1 MTVLF
6 SFLKKYRVAAFLA
19 LGMMLVELALE
30 LLQPFLI
37 SKIIDDGVTQKDIS
51 TVLLWGGILTG
62 GTIIAFFAGIFGS
75 FYAAHASQGLG
86 YDLREAV
93 YNKVQSFS
101 YALFNRFSSSSLI
114 TRLTN
119 DITQLQDMVFMGLRF
134 MLRMPLLV
142 VGSSIMALL
151 VNVKLG
157 LLLVV
162 GIPILLFF
170 VIVIMRKASG
180 LFQQVQR
187 RLDTVN
193 SVMQENLTG
202 MRLIRVFVRKNHE
215 RQRFEER
222 SNDLMKGTVSALRLT
237 ETTMPFILLI
247 TNASI
252 IAVLWYGHLDIIVG
266 QASVGEVVAIINYAM
281 RTMGALSAFS
291 MIVASFSRAKA
302 SAERIQEVMFTVED
316 ERPQGNQD
324 QYVAGSALSVSALQ
338 KSDASHVGVAF
349 RQVNFHYPATEAKV
363 LKDIDFTAR
372 AGVTTAIMG
381 STGSGKSSLV
391 QLILRLYDS
400 DTGEIDVL
408 GRRIQELDDN
418 QLRGLIG
425 YVPQEIVLFT
435 GSIRENISWG
445 YEHATLE
452 EIQEAARIAQIH
464 DTIINLPHGYDTL
477 LGQRGVNLSG
487 GQKQRISIARAL
499 VRRPSILLLDDSTS
513 ALDVRTESL
522 LLEALRELSCTTLL
536 ITQKIS
542 STIRADQVLLLS
554 DGKLIAQGDHHH
566 LLETSELY
574 QQIYASQFG
583 KEEREHVESAN

>member
-142 VGSSIMALL
+142 VGSSVMALL

-170 VIVIMRKASG
+170 VIIIMRKASG

-222 SNDLMKGTVSALRLT
+222 SSNLMQGTVSALRLT

-316 ERPQGNQD
+316 ERPLDNQD
-324 QYVAGSALSVSALQ
+324 QYVAGSSSVSASQ
-338 KSDASHVGVAF
+338 SSDVYEVGVAF
-349 RQVNFHYPATEAKV
+349 RQVSFHYPGTEAQV
-363 LKDIDFTAR
+363 LKNIDFTAR

-400 DTGEIDVL
+400 DQGEIDVL
-408 GRRIQELDDN
+408 DRRIQELDDH

-435 GSIRENISWG
+435 GSIRENIAWG

-464 DTIINLPHGYDTL
+464 DTIMNLPHGYDTL

-499 VRRPSILLLDDSTS
+499 VRRPAILLLDDSTS

-522 LLEALRELSCTTLL
+522 LLDALRELSCTTLL

-554 DGKLIAQGDHHH
+554 DGQLIAQGDHTH
-566 LLETSELY
+566 LLATSELY

-583 KEEREHVESAN
+583 KEELEHVESVN

>member
-142 VGSSIMALL
+142 VGSSVMALL

-170 VIVIMRKASG
+170 VIIIMRKASG

-222 SNDLMKGTVSALRLT
+222 SSNLMQGTVSALRLT

-252 IAVLWYGHLDIIVG
+252 IAVLWYGHLDIIIG

-316 ERPQGNQD
+316 ERPLDNQD
-324 QYVAGSALSVSALQ
+324 QYVAGSSAVSASQ
-338 KSDASHVGVAF
+338 SSDVYEVGVAF
-349 RQVNFHYPATEAKV
+349 RQVSFHYPGTEAQV
-363 LKDIDFTAR
+363 LKNIDFKAR

-400 DTGEIDVL
+400 DQGEIDVL
-408 GRRIQELDDN
+408 DRRIQELDDH

-435 GSIRENISWG
+435 GSIRENIAWG

-464 DTIINLPHGYDTL
+464 DTIMNLPHGYDTL

-499 VRRPSILLLDDSTS
+499 VRRPAILLLDDSTS

-522 LLEALRELSCTTLL
+522 LLDALRELSCTTLL

-554 DGKLIAQGDHHH
+554 DGQLIAQGDHTH
-566 LLETSELY
+566 LLATSELY

-583 KEEREHVESAN
+583 KEELEHVESVN

>member
-142 VGSSIMALL
+142 VGSSVMALL

-170 VIVIMRKASG
+170 VIIIMRKASG

-222 SNDLMKGTVSALRLT
+222 SSNLMQGTVSALRLT

-252 IAVLWYGHLDIIVG
+252 IAVLWYGHLDIIIG

-316 ERPQGNQD
+316 ERPLDNQD
-324 QYVAGSALSVSALQ
+324 QYVAGSSSVSASQ
-338 KSDASHVGVAF
+338 SSDVYEVGVAF
-349 RQVNFHYPATEAKV
+349 RQVSFHYPGTEAQV
-363 LKDIDFTAR
+363 LKNIDFTAR

-400 DTGEIDVL
+400 DQGEIDVL
-408 GRRIQELDDN
+408 DRRIQELDDH

-435 GSIRENISWG
+435 GSIRENIAWG

-464 DTIINLPHGYDTL
+464 DTIMNLPHGYDTL

-499 VRRPSILLLDDSTS
+499 VRRPAILLLDDSTS

-522 LLEALRELSCTTLL
+522 LLDALRELSCTTLL

-554 DGKLIAQGDHHH
+554 DGQLIAQGDHTH
-566 LLETSELY
+566 LLATSELY

-583 KEEREHVESAN
+583 KEELEHVESVN

>member
-142 VGSSIMALL
+142 VGSSVMALL

-170 VIVIMRKASG
+170 VIIIMRKASG

-222 SNDLMKGTVSALRLT
+222 SSNLMQGTVSALRLT

-316 ERPQGNQD
+316 ERPLDNQD
-324 QYVAGSALSVSALQ
+324 QYVAGSSSVSASQ
-338 KSDASHVGVAF
+338 SSDVYEVGVAF
-349 RQVNFHYPATEAKV
+349 RQVSFHYPGTEAQV
-363 LKDIDFTAR
+363 LKNIDFMAR

-400 DTGEIDVL
+400 DQGEIDVL
-408 GRRIQELDDN
+408 DRRIQELDDH

-435 GSIRENISWG
+435 GSIRENIAWG

-464 DTIINLPHGYDTL
+464 DTIMNLPHGYDTL

-499 VRRPSILLLDDSTS
+499 VRRPAILLLDDSTS

-522 LLEALRELSCTTLL
+522 LLDALRELSCTTLL

-554 DGKLIAQGDHHH
+554 DGQLIAQGDHTH
-566 LLETSELY
+566 LLATSELY

-583 KEEREHVESAN
+583 KEELEHVESVN